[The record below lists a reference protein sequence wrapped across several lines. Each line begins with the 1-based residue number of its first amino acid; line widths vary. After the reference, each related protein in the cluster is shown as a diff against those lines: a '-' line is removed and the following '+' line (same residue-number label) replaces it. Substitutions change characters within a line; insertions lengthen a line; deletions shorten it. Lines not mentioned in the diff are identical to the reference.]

1 MGAAARSYD
10 HPRWSYD
17 ETCSPAARRSAA
29 RAAYRATGNAPMQA
43 DSHSNRHGQTRV
55 RTQPEEWA
63 ETRPSLRLVTQPRAR
78 FGAIAL
84 VAVLLGLA
92 LLAPVGLN
100 SAMRRSQYQI
110 AQLQQRQD
118 DLIAERSTLRAE
130 HASRTST
137 PRVKETADRLG
148 MVTPAKVGFI
158 DLGQTASAEGT
169 EPVRVSVAAGDEGA
183 LTVAL
188 ASQESHTGQ

>member
-29 RAAYRATGNAPMQA
+29 RAACRASDGAPMRTDA
-43 DSHSNRHGQTRV
+43 HSDRHSQSRV
-55 RTQPEEWA
+55 RTRPEERA
-63 ETRPSLRLVTQPRAR
+63 ETRPSLRVVTQPRAR
-78 FGAIAL
+78 FGAISL

-137 PRVKETADRLG
+137 QRVKETADRLG

-158 DLGQTASAEGT
+158 DLGQAASGAAT
-169 EPVRVSVAAGDEGA
+169 EPVRVSVAAGDDGA